1 MYLKHG
7 LVALLALGPVSA
19 AWAVPAT
26 DDGAAR
32 LKGIFQ
38 TYLGGVDGVVTVT
51 PKGETYDLVIDPTPL
66 LAQISSESDV
76 KFEVGTLTYHLTDK
90 GDGSWGV
97 TENQTLS
104 WSFTIPNMMEQIGS
118 AKIEST
124 GIWDEA
130 LPGFRE
136 QTGVMTG
143 YTVNTTQYLP
153 VTPAPGAAG
162 EPAPEAELE
171 YEVMSRDTQSI
182 DRAETVLKASPAAAG
197 GVDHDM
203 TYSAQGVYQTVE
215 YTAVSPFGAMKF
227 DITSP
232 GYDGKATIKGS
243 RNDGMLGLLAWFVA
257 HPSQELIANSQ
268 DGLRDKLSAA
278 MPLWD
283 DVAVDMNL
291 RDLKVVSP
299 FGEFTASN
307 VGAEIG
313 LSGVEADGRFR
324 EMVRIT
330 GLKIPEAIVPPW
342 ALPVIPQEVSF
353 DFTASQFDLAAP
365 VKMIIEG
372 FDLTAADPIA
382 KVDPVQLKA
391 AFFAGSPIALE
402 LAPSQIKGEGYQID
416 YQGQMQLP
424 ADTPPGGT
432 ARISAS
438 GLDKIEAALNAAPPE
453 QAQQPLMMLQ
463 MAKML
468 SKPGASGEMVWEI
481 DASTPGGPISV
492 NGQQVGGGP
501 APQQ

>member
-38 TYLGGVDGVVTVT
+38 TYLGGVDGVVSVT

-66 LAQISSESDV
+66 LAQIPGDSDV
-76 KFEVGTLTYHLTDK
+76 KFEVGTLTYHLTDN

-97 TENQTLS
+97 TEDQTVS

-118 AKIEST
+118 GKIEST

-136 QTGVMTG
+136 QTAVMTG
-143 YTVNTTQYLP
+143 YTANTTQYVP
-153 VTPAPGAAG
+153 VTPMPG
-162 EPAPEAELE
+162 EPAPES
-171 YEVMSRDTQSI
+171 EVEPGVEIMSRDSQSI
-182 DRAETVLKASPAAAG
+182 DRVETVLKASAAAAG
-197 GVDHDM
+197 GVDHGI
-203 TYSAQGVYQTVE
+203 TYSVQGVYQTVD
-215 YTAVSPFGAMKF
+215 YAAVSPFGAMKL
-227 DITSP
+227 DITSR
-232 GYDGKATIKGS
+232 GYDGKGMIKGS
-243 RNDGMLGLLAWFVA
+243 RNDGMLALLAWFVA
-257 HPSQELIANSQ
+257 HPSQELIASSQ

-283 DVAVDMNL
+283 DMAMDMNL
-291 RDLKVVSP
+291 HDLKVVSP
-299 FGEFTASN
+299 IGEFTASN
-307 VGAEIG
+307 IAAEVGM
-313 LSGVEADGRFR
+313 SGIEADGRVR

-330 GLKIPEAIVPPW
+330 GLKVPETIVPPW
-342 ALPVIPQEVSF
+342 ALPVIPNEVSF
-353 DFTASQFDLAAP
+353 DLSVSRFDLAAP

-372 FDLTAADPIA
+372 FDLTAGDPIG
-382 KVDPVQLKA
+382 KVDVEQLKA
-391 AFFAGSPIALE
+391 AFFAGNPVALE

-432 ARISAS
+432 ARISAT

-468 SKPGASGEMVWEI
+468 SKPGASGEMIWEI

-492 NGQQVGGGP
+492 NGQQVAGGP

>member
-1 MYLKHG
+1 M
-7 LVALLALGPVSA
+7 VS
-19 AWAVPAT
+19 
-26 DDGAAR
+26 
-32 LKGIFQ
+32 
-38 TYLGGVDGVVTVT
+38 VT

-66 LAQISSESDV
+66 LAQIPVDDL
-76 KFEVGTLTYHLTDK
+76 KFEVGTLTYHLTDN
-90 GDGSWGV
+90 GDGTWGV

-104 WSFTIPNMMEQIGS
+104 WSFTIPNMMEQTGS
-118 AKIEST
+118 TKVEST

-136 QTGVMTG
+136 QTAVMTG
-143 YTVNTTQYLP
+143 YTVNTTQYMP
-153 VTPAPGAAG
+153 VTPVPG
-162 EPAPEAELE
+162 ELAPEAEPEFKLE
-171 YEVMSRDTQSI
+171 FEVLSHDTQST

-197 GVDHDM
+197 GVDHDI

-215 YTAVSPFGAMKF
+215 YTAASPFGAMKL

-283 DVAVDMNL
+283 DATMDMNL

-307 VGAEIG
+307 VAAEIG
-313 LSGVEADGRFR
+313 LSGIEADGRFR

-330 GLKIPEAIVPPW
+330 GLKVPEAIVPPW
-342 ALPVIPQEVSF
+342 ALPVIPSEVSF
-353 DFTASQFDLAAP
+353 DIAASQFDLAAP
-365 VKMIIEG
+365 AKMIIEG
-372 FDLTAADPIA
+372 FDLTAADPMA
-382 KVDPVQLKA
+382 KINPEQMRA
-391 AFFAGSPIALE
+391 AFFTDGPIALE

-481 DASTPGGPISV
+481 DASKPGGPITV